1 MILSTHGIFLQ
12 SATTLRD
19 GKTVNLASDIPM
31 RVLSD
36 KRELASDCWRN
47 MVLTKEIMPN
57 LARTSHRHW
66 PVRNDHC
73 FQRIV
78 LDAVCGGVWY
88 DHLLRPAYKNLTHDQ
103 AANAVDLCNDI
114 ISGDT
119 DLVVLNKQ
127 SLK

>member
-1 MILSTHGIFLQ
+1 MTPAQPRAADLVS
-12 SATTLRD
+12 RY
-19 GKTVNLASDIPM
+19 
-31 RVLSD
+31 
-36 KRELASDCWRN
+36 

-78 LDAVCGGVWY
+78 LDVVCGGVWY
-88 DHLLRPAYKNLTHDQ
+88 DHLLRPAYKNLTHVL

-114 ISGDT
+114 ILGDA
-119 DLVVLNKQ
+119 DLVVLNRK
-127 SLK
+127 SLLWRGKC

>member
-1 MILSTHGIFLQ
+1 MPKEQANTADLVSQ
-12 SATTLRD
+12 Y
-19 GKTVNLASDIPM
+19 
-31 RVLSD
+31 
-36 KRELASDCWRN
+36 

-78 LDAVCGGVWY
+78 LDAVCEGVWY
-88 DHLLRPAYKNLTHDQ
+88 NHLLRPAYKNLTHDL
-103 AANAVDLCNDI
+103 AENAVNLCNDI

-119 DLVVLNKQ
+119 DLVALNTQ
-127 SLK
+127 SLKWRGKCYS

>member
-1 MILSTHGIFLQ
+1 MTPGQPRAADLVS
-12 SATTLRD
+12 RY
-19 GKTVNLASDIPM
+19 
-31 RVLSD
+31 
-36 KRELASDCWRN
+36 

-88 DHLLRPAYKNLTHDQ
+88 DHLLRPAYKNLTHDL

-114 ISGDT
+114 ISGGS
-119 DLVVLNKQ
+119 DLVVLNRQ
-127 SLK
+127 SLIWRGKFQP

>member
-1 MILSTHGIFLQ
+1 MLLEASWNETPRH
-12 SATTLRD
+12 LRTKIGSHMTPAQPRTAD
-19 GKTVNLASDIPM
+19 LVSQY
-31 RVLSD
+31 
-36 KRELASDCWRN
+36 
-47 MVLTKEIMPN
+47 MVLTKEIMPD
-57 LARTSHRHW
+57 LARTSHTHW

-103 AANAVDLCNDI
+103 AANAVTLCNDI
-114 ISGDT
+114 ISGDS

-127 SLK
+127 SLKWRGKG

>member
-1 MILSTHGIFLQ
+1 MTPAQPRAADLVS
-12 SATTLRD
+12 RY
-19 GKTVNLASDIPM
+19 
-31 RVLSD
+31 
-36 KRELASDCWRN
+36 

-88 DHLLRPAYKNLTHDQ
+88 DHLLRPAYKNLTQ
-103 AANAVDLCNDI
+103 ELAANAVDLCNDI
-114 ISGDT
+114 ISGDI
-119 DLVVLNKQ
+119 DLVVLNRQ
-127 SLK
+127 SLKWRGKC

>member
-1 MILSTHGIFLQ
+1 MTD
-12 SATTLRD
+12 AE
-19 GKTVNLASDIPM
+19 M
-31 RVLSD
+31 RTADLVS
-36 KRELASDCWRN
+36 RY

-88 DHLLRPAYKNLTHDQ
+88 DHLLRPAYKNLAHDQ
-103 AANAVDLCNDI
+103 AANAVDLCNNI

-127 SLK
+127 SLKWRGKY

>member
-1 MILSTHGIFLQ
+1 MTPAQPRTADLVS
-12 SATTLRD
+12 RY
-19 GKTVNLASDIPM
+19 
-31 RVLSD
+31 
-36 KRELASDCWRN
+36 
-47 MVLTKEIMPN
+47 MVLTKEIMPH
-57 LARTSHRHW
+57 LARTSHKHW

-88 DHLLRPAYKNLTHDQ
+88 DHLLRPAYKNLTYDL

-114 ISGDT
+114 ISGNS

-127 SLK
+127 SLQSRGKC

>member
-1 MILSTHGIFLQ
+1 MTPAQPRAADLVS
-12 SATTLRD
+12 RY
-19 GKTVNLASDIPM
+19 
-31 RVLSD
+31 
-36 KRELASDCWRN
+36 

-88 DHLLRPAYKNLTHDQ
+88 DHLLRPAYKNLTQ
-103 AANAVDLCNDI
+103 ELAANAVDLCNDI

-119 DLVVLNKQ
+119 DLVVLDRQ
-127 SLK
+127 SLKWRGKC